1 MLVPVRGPS
10 RRLSLRGGLA
20 LSLALS
26 AVSSVSRAQQP
37 TQSASPAPKTHT
49 VKRGDT
55 LWDIAKLYL
64 ADPFLWPEVY
74 RLNTDVIEDPHWIY
88 PGEVLKLPGEEQKVI
103 AEAPPAAA
111 APAPTELKAAPTT
124 EAPAAPAPR
133 DSVAVVSAVQAPTS
147 VVRSGEYIAA
157 PWVDENGGPKI
168 HGYIVESA
176 ELPGIASADRSRMR
190 LYDRVFVAQP
200 DTATGRKLYLVYRLG
215 PMLPDFGQIV
225 IPTGVIDVPRPAQPG
240 EAAVGRVVRMF
251 DEMLEGQRL
260 IPLDSAASIVSG
272 RPRSVADGTKGMVR
286 WVAGEPVLG
295 TLQTY
300 VVIDIARKDGLTPG
314 DQIELYQP
322 RQKPTEGRD
331 LALPEIYIAKAQV
344 LRVTERGATAIV
356 IGQEQPKI
364 EQGGAARISAK
375 MP

>member
-1 MLVPVRGPS
+1 MLAPVRGPS

-20 LSLALS
+20 LSFALS
-26 AVSSVSRAQQP
+26 AAIPSLAGGQQASSP
-37 TQSASPAPKTHT
+37 SAKTHT

-64 ADPFLWPEVY
+64 TDPFLWPEVY

-88 PGEVLKLPGEEQKVI
+88 PGEILKLPGEQAKVV
-103 AEAPPAAA
+103 AA
-111 APAPTELKAAPTT
+111 APV
-124 EAPAAPAPR
+124 APAAEPAPTPAPVTPQAAEPAKPAPR
-133 DSVAVVSAVQAPTS
+133 DSAVVVPLVQTPTS
-147 VVRSGEYIAA
+147 AIRVGEWVAA
-157 PWVDENGGPKI
+157 PWVDQNGGPRR

-176 ELPGIASADRSRMR
+176 ELPGIASADRSRVR

-200 DTATGRKLYLVYRLG
+200 DTASGRKLYLTYRLG

-225 IPTGVIDVPRPAQPG
+225 VPTGVIEVPRPAQPG

-260 IPLDSAASIVSG
+260 IPLDTSGAIVTG
-272 RPRSVADGTKGMVR
+272 RPTAVANGMRGMVR
-286 WVAGEPVLG
+286 WVGGEPVLG
-295 TLQTY
+295 TIQTY
-300 VVIDIARKDGLTPG
+300 VVIDISRKDSLAVG
-314 DQIELYQP
+314 DRIELYQP

-331 LALPEIYIAKAQV
+331 LALPEISIAEAQV

-356 IGQEQPKI
+356 IHQDQPKI
-364 EQGGAARISAK
+364 EQGGAVRIVGK

>member
-26 AVSSVSRAQQP
+26 AGVSSVVRGQEPS
-37 TQSASPAPKTHT
+37 TPAPKTHT

-88 PGEVLKLPGEEQKVI
+88 PGELLKLPGEQTKVV
-103 AEAPPAAA
+103 AAA
-111 APAPTELKAAPTT
+111 APSTPASAPTPAPVMPQAAAPSK
-124 EAPAAPAPR
+124 PAPAPR
-133 DSVAVVSAVQAPTS
+133 DSAVVVNMVQAPTS
-147 VVRSGEYIAA
+147 AVRVGEYVAA
-157 PWVDENGGPKI
+157 PWVDDNGGPRR

-176 ELPGIASADRSRMR
+176 ELPGIASADRSRVR
-190 LYDRVFVAQP
+190 LYDRVFIAEP
-200 DTATGRKLYLVYRLG
+200 DTATGRKLYLTYRLG

-260 IPLDSAASIVSG
+260 IPLDTSAAIVAG
-272 RPRSVADGTKGMVR
+272 RPSAVANGMRGMVR

-295 TLQTY
+295 TIQHY
-300 VVIDIARKDGLTPG
+300 VVIDIGRRDSLTAG
-314 DQIELYQP
+314 DQIELYLP
-322 RQKPTEGRD
+322 RQKPTEGRE
-331 LALPEIYIAKAQV
+331 LALPEISIARAQV
-344 LRVTERGATAIV
+344 LRVTDRGATAIV
-356 IGQEQPKI
+356 ISQEQPKI
-364 EQGGAARISAK
+364 EQGGAARIVAK

>member
-26 AVSSVSRAQQP
+26 ATVSFAARAQQ
-37 TQSASPAPKTHT
+37 TADPAPKTHT

-64 ADPFLWPEVY
+64 TDPFLWPEVY

-88 PGEVLKLPGEEQKVI
+88 PGEILKLPGEPAKVV
-103 AEAPPAAA
+103 AVAPPAP
-111 APAPTELKAAPTT
+111 APAP
-124 EAPAAPAPR
+124 APAIPQAAEPPKPAPAPR
-133 DSVAVVSAVQAPTS
+133 DSVVVVNAVQAPTS
-147 VVRSGEYIAA
+147 VVRVGEFVAA
-157 PWVDENGGPKI
+157 PWVDENGGPRR

-176 ELPGIASADRSRMR
+176 ELPGIASADRSRVR
-190 LYDRVFVAQP
+190 LYDRVFIAQP
-200 DTATGRKLYLVYRLG
+200 DTATGRKLYLTYRLG
-215 PMLPDFGQIV
+215 PMLTDFGQIV
-225 IPTGVIDVPRPAQPG
+225 IPTGVIEVPRPAQPG

-260 IPLDSAASIVSG
+260 IPLDTSAAIVSG
-272 RPRSVADGTKGMVR
+272 RPTRIADGMHGMVR
-286 WVAGEPVLG
+286 WVGGEPVLG
-295 TLQTY
+295 TVQTY
-300 VVIDIARKDGLTPG
+300 VVIDISRRDSLTAG
-314 DQIELYQP
+314 DQIELYKP

-331 LALPEIYIAKAQV
+331 LALPEISIARAQV
-344 LRVTERGATAIV
+344 LRVTPYGATAIV
-356 IGQEQPKI
+356 FSQEQPKV
-364 EQGGAARISAK
+364 EQGAAVRVSAK